1 MIWSLT
7 ALIAYLVLGVV
18 GGTAVEQIA
27 KRKFWPP
34 LGLVG
39 AVVIGFGGALI
50 GAWFFA
56 DILGLKEPAVLDI
69 PIIPALVG
77 LIIFLI
83 PWFVVRGGYTGYGRQ
98 RTWQRKYRR

>member
-1 MIWSLT
+1 MIYTLD
-7 ALIAYLVLGVV
+7 ALLALLVLGLL
-18 GGTAVEQIA
+18 GGTATEQIA

-34 LGLVG
+34 AGWVG
-39 AVVIGFGGALI
+39 AILVAFGGALI

-56 DILGLKEPAVLDI
+56 DVLGLREPRLFNI

-77 LIIFLI
+77 LVIFMI
-83 PWFVVRGGYTGYGRQ
+83 PWFMVRGGYTGYGKE